1 MSTQTTKPPLT
12 TTTAA
17 AAATAAT
24 AATAPAV
31 GAAVLDSPN
40 VLKRKKGED
49 TNEEQLEAE
58 IKRVALDDA
67 EDHSDSEHYP
77 ADNAPFH
84 VHLRMLCLVK
94 HASLIVGHKGA
105 TISKIKTETSA
116 RINVSNNI
124 RGVPERIVYVRGT
137 CDDVAKAYG
146 MIVRALLEEQ
156 DSEDEDEDAEVSV
169 NLLIPHHLMGCII
182 GKRGSRLREIE
193 DLSAAKL
200 FASPNQLLLS
210 NDRILTI
217 NGVPDAIHIATFYVG
232 QTLLNFQMESPQKK
246 LKRSIFYQPT
256 QFNSVLVDHSHPNAV
271 LHQRNHQYHPNDKPL
286 SSRPN
291 RRISV
296 SSTLLSTGPPQY
308 TTASAANATA
318 FQPNFVIPNVRILDG
333 PVINPGPNNHLS
345 MSLVQQE
352 IFIDESF
359 VGNVIGKDGK
369 HINSVKES
377 TGCSI
382 IIQDPVE
389 GSPERRLSIRG
400 TFMASQ
406 AAIMLISNKIEIDRL
421 NAERKRRSPL

>member
-1 MSTQTTKPPLT
+1 MSTETTKPSLST
-12 TTTAA
+12 TP
-17 AAATAAT
+17 AT
-24 AATAPAV
+24 
-31 GAAVLDSPN
+31 VLVSPN
-40 VLKRKKGED
+40 TLKRKKGDD
-49 TNEEQLEAE
+49 TSEEQLEAE
-58 IKRVALDDA
+58 TKRVALEDA
-67 EDHSDSEHYP
+67 DGNSGNDHDSP
-77 ADNAPFH
+77 ANVPSH

-94 HASLIVGHKGA
+94 HASLIVGHKGT
-105 TISKIKTETSA
+105 TISRIKSETSA

-146 MIVRALLEEQ
+146 MIVRALLEEHG
-156 DSEDEDEDAEVSV
+156 SEDGREDIEVSI

-217 NGVPDAIHIATFYVG
+217 NGVSDAIHIATFYVS
-232 QTLLNFQMESPQKK
+232 QTLLNFQMEFPQKK
-246 LKRSIFYQPT
+246 LKRSIYYQPT
-256 QFNSVLVDHSHPNAV
+256 QFNSVLIDHSQVNAI
-271 LHQRNHQYHPNDKPL
+271 LHQRNHQYHPNDKL
-286 SSRPN
+286 LTYRPN
-291 RRISV
+291 KNLPV
-296 SSTLLSTGPPQY
+296 SSTLLSMATPQY
-308 TTASAANATA
+308 TTASVANATA
-318 FQPNFVIPNVRILDG
+318 FQPNFVIPNVTVLDG
-333 PVINPGPNNHLS
+333 PVISPGPSNHLL
-345 MSLVQQE
+345 MNFVQQE
-352 IFIDESF
+352 IFIDEKF

-389 GSPERRLSIRG
+389 GSPERRLTIRG

-406 AAIMLISNKIEIDRL
+406 AAIMLIGNKIEIDRS
-421 NAERKRRSPL
+421 NAERKGRSPL

>member
-1 MSTQTTKPPLT
+1 MSTETTKPSLST
-12 TTTAA
+12 TP
-17 AAATAAT
+17 AT
-24 AATAPAV
+24 
-31 GAAVLDSPN
+31 VLVSPN
-40 VLKRKKGED
+40 TLKRKKGDD
-49 TNEEQLEAE
+49 TSEEQLEAE
-58 IKRVALDDA
+58 IKRVALEDA
-67 EDHSDSEHYP
+67 DGHSGNDHDSP
-77 ADNAPFH
+77 DNVPSH

-105 TISKIKTETSA
+105 TISRIKSETSA

-146 MIVRALLEEQ
+146 MIVRALLEEHG
-156 DSEDEDEDAEVSV
+156 SEDGGEDIEVSI

-217 NGVPDAIHIATFYVG
+217 NGVPDAIHIATFYVS
-232 QTLLNFQMESPQKK
+232 QTLLNFQMEFPQKK
-246 LKRSIFYQPT
+246 LKRSIYYQPT
-256 QFNSVLVDHSHPNAV
+256 QFNSVLIDHSQANAI
-271 LHQRNHQYHPNDKPL
+271 LHQRNHQYHPNDKL
-286 SSRPN
+286 LTYRPN
-291 RRISV
+291 KNLPV
-296 SSTLLSTGPPQY
+296 SSTLLSMATPQY
-308 TTASAANATA
+308 TTASVANATA
-318 FQPNFVIPNVRILDG
+318 FQPNFVIPNVTVLDG
-333 PVINPGPNNHLS
+333 PLISPGPSNHLL
-345 MSLVQQE
+345 MNFVQQE
-352 IFIDESF
+352 IFIDEKF

-389 GSPERRLSIRG
+389 GSPERRLTIRG

-406 AAIMLISNKIEIDRL
+406 AAIMLIGNKIEIDRS

>member
-1 MSTQTTKPPLT
+1 MSTETTKPPLT
-12 TTTAA
+12 TTNTAA
-17 AAATAAT
+17 AAAE
-24 AATAPAV
+24 PAV

-77 ADNAPFH
+77 TDNAPFH

-105 TISKIKTETSA
+105 TISRIKTETSA

-146 MIVRALLEEQ
+146 MIVRALLEER
-156 DSEDEDEDAEVSV
+156 DSEDEDEGEDVEVSV

-256 QFNSVLVDHSHPNAV
+256 QFNSVLVDHSHPNAA

-296 SSTLLSTGPPQY
+296 SSTLLATAPPQY

>member
-1 MSTQTTKPPLT
+1 
-12 TTTAA
+12 
-17 AAATAAT
+17 
-24 AATAPAV
+24 
-31 GAAVLDSPN
+31 
-40 VLKRKKGED
+40 
-49 TNEEQLEAE
+49 
-58 IKRVALDDA
+58 
-67 EDHSDSEHYP
+67 
-77 ADNAPFH
+77 
-84 VHLRMLCLVK
+84 MLCLVK

-105 TISKIKTETSA
+105 TISRIKSETSA
-116 RINVSNNI
+116 RINISNNI

-146 MIVRALLEEQ
+146 MIVRALLEEHGN
-156 DSEDEDEDAEVSV
+156 EDNGEDIEISI

-217 NGVPDAIHIATFYVG
+217 NGVPDAIHIATFYIS
-232 QTLLNFQMESPQKK
+232 QTLLNFQMESPQKNV
-246 LKRSIFYQPT
+246 KRSIYYQPT
-256 QFNSVLVDHSHPNAV
+256 QFNSVLIDHSQPNTIF
-271 LHQRNHQYHPNDKPL
+271 HQRNHQYHPSDKLL
-286 SSRPN
+286 SYKPN
-291 RRISV
+291 KNLPI
-296 SSTLLSTGPPQY
+296 SSTLLSMATPQY
-308 TTASAANATA
+308 TTASVANATA
-318 FQPNFVIPNVRILDG
+318 FQPNFVIPNVTVLDG
-333 PVINPGPNNHLS
+333 PVISPAPGNHLL
-345 MSLVQQE
+345 MNFVQQE
-352 IFIDESF
+352 IFIDEKF

-389 GSPERRLSIRG
+389 GSSERRLTIRG

-406 AAIMLISNKIEIDRL
+406 AAIMLISNKIEIDRS

>member
-1 MSTQTTKPPLT
+1 MSTETTKPPLT
-12 TTTAA
+12 ATPAV
-17 AAATAAT
+17 AAT
-24 AATAPAV
+24 
-31 GAAVLDSPN
+31 VLVSPN
-40 VLKRKKGED
+40 ALKRKKVED
-49 TNEEQLEAE
+49 TSEEQLEAE
-58 IKRVALDDA
+58 IKRVALDDT
-67 EDHSDSEHYP
+67 EDHPDNEHDSTDHVP
-77 ADNAPFH
+77 SH

-105 TISKIKTETSA
+105 TISKIKSETSA

-137 CDDVAKAYG
+137 CDDVAKAYS
-146 MIVRALLEEQ
+146 MIVRALLEEHEN
-156 DSEDEDEDAEVSV
+156 EDQEEDIEVTI

-217 NGVPDAIHIATFYVG
+217 SGVPDAIHIATFYIG

-256 QFNSVLVDHSHPNAV
+256 QFNSVLIDHSQPNAI
-271 LHQRNHQYHPNDKPL
+271 LHQRNHQYHPNDKQL
-286 SSRPN
+286 SGRPN
-291 RRISV
+291 RKFSV
-296 SSTLLSTGPPQY
+296 SSTFLNMAPPQY
-308 TTASAANATA
+308 TTASVANATA

-333 PVINPGPNNHLS
+333 SVVNSGISNHLS
-345 MSLVQQE
+345 MNLVQQE
-352 IFIDESF
+352 IFIDENF

-389 GSPERRLSIRG
+389 CASERRLSIRG

-421 NAERKRRSPL
+421 NAERKRRMPL

>member
-1 MSTQTTKPPLT
+1 MSTETTKPSIT
-12 TTTAA
+12 TTPT
-17 AAATAAT
+17 T
-24 AATAPAV
+24 
-31 GAAVLDSPN
+31 VLVSPN
-40 VLKRKKGED
+40 TLKRKKGED
-49 TNEEQLEAE
+49 TSEEQLEAE
-58 IKRVALDDA
+58 IKRVALKDA
-67 EDHSDSEHYP
+67 DSHSDNDHDSP
-77 ADNAPFH
+77 DNVPSD

-105 TISKIKTETSA
+105 TISRIKSETSA
-116 RINVSNNI
+116 RINISNNI

-146 MIVRALLEEQ
+146 MIVRALLEEHGN
-156 DSEDEDEDAEVSV
+156 EDNGEDIEISI

-217 NGVPDAIHIATFYVG
+217 NGVPDAIHIATFYIS
-232 QTLLNFQMESPQKK
+232 QTLLNFQMESPQKNV
-246 LKRSIFYQPT
+246 KRSIYYQPT
-256 QFNSVLVDHSHPNAV
+256 QFNSVLIDHSQPNTIF
-271 LHQRNHQYHPNDKPL
+271 HQRNHQYHPSDKLL
-286 SSRPN
+286 SYKPN
-291 RRISV
+291 KNLPI
-296 SSTLLSTGPPQY
+296 SSTLLSMATPQY
-308 TTASAANATA
+308 TTASVANATA
-318 FQPNFVIPNVRILDG
+318 FQPNFVIPNVTVLDG
-333 PVINPGPNNHLS
+333 PVISPAPGNHL
-345 MSLVQQE
+345 LINFVQQE
-352 IFIDESF
+352 IFIDEKF

-389 GSPERRLSIRG
+389 GSSERRLTIRG

-406 AAIMLISNKIEIDRL
+406 AAIMLISNKIEIDRS